1 MAKVWHFCRC
11 LVLNTLLRQR
21 SLWDAGQKKG
31 WIIWKCCSGLM
42 AEESEPLCFPSGS
55 LTWHLHSYPRI
66 SHCNDEAAFQHVAM
80 KTQPVSVL
88 ITVTRLSG
96 GWRRARKLLF
106 LVSRWSLVEW
116 DEAVY
121 NAKGS
126 SGERKELC
134 HLCYHLFMSEIIR
147 ILGALLEYR
156 CQRNFQRNSESCF
169 ILKPSWTPSPSNKVE
184 CELMFLCQSV
194 NVKTS
199 LFFIRTV
206 QEFC

>member
-1 MAKVWHFCRC
+1 MAKIWHFCRC

-42 AEESEPLCFPSGS
+42 AKESEPLCFPSGS
-55 LTWHLHSYPRI
+55 LIWHLHSYLRI
-66 SHCNDEAAFQHVAM
+66 SHSNDKAAFQHVVM
-80 KTQPVSVL
+80 KTQPASVL
-88 ITVTRLSG
+88 ITTRLPG
-96 GWRRARKLLF
+96 GWRRERKLSF
-106 LVSRWSLVEW
+106 LVSRWSLMEW

-121 NAKGS
+121 SAKGS

-134 HLCYHLFMSEIIR
+134 CPCYHLFMSEIIR

-156 CQRNFQRNSESCF
+156 CQRNFQRNSESSSF
-169 ILKPSWTPSPSNKVE
+169 SSPVEPHHHLTKWNVSW
-184 CELMFLCQSV
+184 CFLCQSV